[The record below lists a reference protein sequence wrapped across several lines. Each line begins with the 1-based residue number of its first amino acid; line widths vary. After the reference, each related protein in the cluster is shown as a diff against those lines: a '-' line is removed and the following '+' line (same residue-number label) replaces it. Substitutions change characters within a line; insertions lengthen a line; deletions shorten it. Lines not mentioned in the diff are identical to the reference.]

1 MIYQIALCA
10 TLLILAMT
18 GLPNVQ
24 AGSDQSASKQQ
35 TVEPRMQTPRTREAD
50 KPRFIDV
57 RVNDES
63 LREIAKWL
71 SQNLELP
78 LSDELPHVEF
88 VSQTRL
94 LQLRYKD
101 LLPQQSQAIGG
112 EHATPRPQVQRE
124 VVAVYDD
131 STRTIYLPVSWTG
144 SAADQSVLV
153 REMVH
158 HLQNLAG
165 LRFECSG
172 AREKPAYL
180 AQNRWLKLH
189 GLDLETEFEVDMFT
203 IVALSACM
211 N

>member
-10 TLLILAMT
+10 TLLILAIT
-18 GLPNVQ
+18 GSPNVQ
-24 AGSDQSASKQQ
+24 AGSDQSGSKQQ
-35 TVEPRMQTPRTREAD
+35 AVEARQQTPRMLEAD
-50 KPRFIDV
+50 KPKFMDV
-57 RVNDES
+57 GVSDAS
-63 LREIAKWL
+63 LNEIAKWL

-78 LSDELPHVEF
+78 LSDELPRVEF
-88 VSQTRL
+88 VSQARL
-94 LQLRYKD
+94 RQLRYKD
-101 LLPQQSQAIGG
+101 LLPQQSQVIGG
-112 EHATPRPQVQRE
+112 EHATPRPQSQRE

-131 STRTIYLPVSWTG
+131 STRTIYLPAGWTG
-144 SAADQSVLV
+144 GTADRSVLV
-153 REMVH
+153 HEMVH

-165 LRFECSG
+165 LRFDCSG